1 MRGAA
6 LRLAKINNV
15 DVSSIRGR
23 PVVLYDIDINICIYE
38 DNDGIVI
45 IS

>member
-6 LRLAKINNV
+6 LRLAKMNNV

-23 PVVLYDIDINICIYE
+23 PDMVVDIYMGYIYIYNII
-38 DNDGIVI
+38 
-45 IS
+45 

>member
-6 LRLAKINNV
+6 LRLAKIDNV

-23 PVVLYDIDINICIYE
+23 PV
-38 DNDGIVI
+38 IVI
-45 IS
+45 LILILVYLLYI